1 MSRRNGR
8 REKIEIKIKI
18 LRFDIKNNVDWTVH
32 DEWSGVKRAKN
43 VVSIFYNRPVPLL
56 KNNCLLN
63 SYR

>member
-18 LRFDIKNNVDWTVH
+18 LRFDIKNNVDWTTH

-43 VVSIFYNRPVPLL
+43 RYKFFTICQYL
-56 KNNCLLN
+56 
-63 SYR
+63 Y